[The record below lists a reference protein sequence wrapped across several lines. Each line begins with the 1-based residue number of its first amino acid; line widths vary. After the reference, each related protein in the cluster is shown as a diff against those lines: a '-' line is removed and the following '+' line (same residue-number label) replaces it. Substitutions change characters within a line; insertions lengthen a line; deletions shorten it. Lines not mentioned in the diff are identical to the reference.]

1 MPNRRLRYQAGA
13 GSFLHQF
20 QFTGIDALV
29 MTDSRPLVFS
39 AVTHAGLERDN
50 NEDSFLSL
58 PDQGVWVVADGMGG
72 HEAGEIASAIVRDT
86 IQKVWIDDP
95 SPSLSRSLQA
105 SHQAVLHASARGIGA
120 KGMGS
125 TVVAL
130 HSTQTEYE
138 VAWVGDS
145 RAYLWSFDDS
155 DGKLEL
161 LTRDHS
167 YVQMLVNSG
176 AIKEEDVD
184 SHPERNIITQCL
196 GSMELDRV
204 HVDTV
209 HGQWKVNQWI
219 LLCSDGLTDEIGSA
233 AISKLLNNN
242 RNSVEAANRLLEAA
256 LAKGAHDNVTLQIIE
271 SPLQQNRFASQL
283 WRWVPFFTNHRTWD
297 AWIFTAA
304 LAALILLLIWTL
316 I

>member
-1 MPNRRLRYQAGA
+1 
-13 GSFLHQF
+13 
-20 QFTGIDALV
+20 
-29 MTDSRPLVFS
+29 MTVSRPLVFS

-50 NEDSFLSL
+50 NEDAFLSL
-58 PDQGVWVVADGMGG
+58 PDQGLWVVADGMGG

-86 IQKVWIDDP
+86 IQKIWLSDP
-95 SPSLSRSLQA
+95 SPTLSRSLQA
-105 SHQAVLHASARGIGA
+105 SHQAVINASARGIGA
-120 KGMGS
+120 RGMGS

-130 HSTQTEYE
+130 HSTDKEYE

-145 RAYLWSFDDS
+145 RAYLWSFDDYQGS
-155 DGKLEL
+155 LEL

-176 AIKEEDVD
+176 ALSQEDVD

-209 HGQWKVNQWI
+209 RGQWKSNQWI
-219 LLCSDGLTDEIGSA
+219 LLCSDGLTDEIGA
-233 AISKLLNNN
+233 TAISRLLNEN
-242 RNSVEAANRLLEAA
+242 RNSVAATDRLLEAA

-271 SPLQQNRFASQL
+271 SPLQQNRLAAHL
-283 WRWVPFFTNHRTWD
+283 WRWVPFFTRHRHWD
-297 AWIFTAA
+297 AWIFAAA
-304 LAALILLLIWTL
+304 LASLVLLLIWALT
-316 I
+316 